1 MLSPEIQEAYIAI
14 LREELVPATGCTE
27 PIAIAYAAA
36 RLRAVLGA
44 LPERIRAEVSGN
56 IIKNVKSVI
65 VPNTG
70 GLKGIRAAV
79 AAGAVAG
86 DPDRILQV
94 ISSVPADRHAGIS
107 AYAQDVPIEVA
118 CANTTRLLDIRLT
131 GWAGEHSALIHI
143 ANSHSN
149 IVREE
154 RDGQVPIG

>member
-79 AAGAVAG
+79 AAGAVA
-86 DPDRILQV
+86 
-94 ISSVPADRHAGIS
+94 
-107 AYAQDVPIEVA
+107 
-118 CANTTRLLDIRLT
+118 T
-131 GWAGEHSALIHI
+131 
-143 ANSHSN
+143 
-149 IVREE
+149 
-154 RDGQVPIG
+154 